1 MGAEGGV
8 GYVRAGVGERCC
20 KVRFSVGRMEYRRR
34 VWSRT
39 VNTGYLTGKLETIWG
54 VSLTW

>member
-8 GYVRAGVGERCC
+8 GYVRAGVGECCC
-20 KVRFSVGRMEYRRR
+20 KVRFSVGRMKYRR

-39 VNTGYLTGKLETIWG
+39 VNIGYLTGKLETIWG
-54 VSLTW
+54 VKLETI